1 MSSPGASAGT
11 SRRLVALLPVL
22 LLAGLAL
29 LLPQTG
35 LAHDCSGPADCEQTA
50 GYNAVISVVGAVS
63 AVVAGVLGSSVAGG
77 TVPGVIAGTTPPP
90 ATPGTRDESAEGTA
104 GGFTELPPGSEGWV
118 VTDTDGKPHVF
129 ATEEEANRYYER
141 LLGEAEAE
149 AEQERI
155 RHLEGDY
162 RSAAEQ
168 VEFLRSIIQGLK
180 NAGRDPSEQIR
191 EMERYIRER
200 DRLRGEVGREGGNT
214 DYTPRERSAWSFGE
228 HDDFIKQQKD
238 SQNRLETIHRMSD
251 AVDRMR
257 DRNMVGENPELTR
270 KILDRLDR
278 MSDDMVRDGRRE
290 PTWEEIEEIKRI
302 IERDID
308 ATRTR
313 QESDETNWVKEGAQ
327 DTAREIFTGVD
338 SEGNTSYKAMVLRG
352 LTAAATGG
360 QSEIA
365 MEVTEKMYGIHD
377 DVMAGKSG
385 TEAFGNAVKR
395 VLVDET
401 IGRVVEGG
409 IKTGGKAGG
418 ELYERTIKGTNLDDA
433 LRTKVRNADEF
444 LKRDVKD
451 ILRGS
456 GDDVADGLGPRVPR
470 VDAREADVSHGGR
483 SFDQRKADFEA
494 GRTRGAQKV
503 GELDEALEYR
513 RTNPDA
519 PDADARVRDAVDRVQ
534 KDKHAMHELNKR
546 GAEGPSETI
555 ADFNKELKTSYET
568 AHDSARRRIADEY
581 GVPIEDVK
589 VVKPT
594 NAPGDVAPAD
604 PRGFARKP
612 DPAMKTDAADYQQRA
627 PETGVEVRGDKASFD
642 QDVTY
647 RVRQDEVIDP
657 RTGKVQEGF
666 ADVPKT
672 DSQRIYNEEFYKARH
687 GGDLPTRVNPET
699 GKLEV
704 DTDAVNKY
712 AKDMDQA
719 CTDRLDAEAYGTGD
733 RDLKTAVDPQHRGRD
748 FEDVEA
754 VGKTMEHKNYEWQ
767 NEAAKTRADA
777 NALDARADT
786 LEAGGKMQEAAEVR
800 AEANDLHAK
809 AEGQIEEG
817 YRQTTKQFKNQLE
830 DRVAKLNEQHGRKV
844 AEVPPRL
851 EKAVDIMENPKLT
864 PAEVELELAKMGYT
878 PDKVVQQMS
887 SNLESLQKF
896 KPPAAVEPPAGFD
909 LGNAAVEGL
918 RGASKSGQTP
928 GV

>member
-1 MSSPGASAGT
+1 MAVAAV
-11 SRRLVALLPVL
+11 VALLPE
-22 LLAGLAL
+22 A
-29 LLPQTG
+29 G

-50 GYNAVISVVGAVS
+50 GYNAVLSVVGAIS
-63 AVVAGVLGSSVAGG
+63 AILAGVLGSSVAGG
-77 TVPGVIAGTTPPP
+77 ALPGTIAGTTPPP
-90 ATPGTRDESAEGTA
+90 KTPGARDDDRAPTSD
-104 GGFTELPPGSEGWV
+104 GFNELPPGSEGWV
-118 VTDTDGKPHVF
+118 VTDTDDTQHIF
-129 ATEEEANRYYER
+129 ETEEEANRYYQH
-141 LLGEAEAE
+141 LLRKAEAE

-155 RHLEGDY
+155 RQIEGDY

-180 NAGRDPSEQIR
+180 NAGRDPSDQVR

-200 DRLRGEVGREGGNT
+200 DRLRGDVGKAGGNT
-214 DYTPRERSAWSFGE
+214 DYTPRERGAWKFGE
-228 HDDFIKQQKD
+228 HDEFIRQQQD
-238 SQNRLETIHRMSD
+238 SQDRLKTIHKMSD
-251 AVDRMR
+251 AVDRMW
-257 DRNMVGENPELTR
+257 DKGMVGENSNLTR
-270 KILDRLDR
+270 KVLDRLDR
-278 MSDDMVRDGRRE
+278 MSDEMVRKGGRE
-290 PTWEEIEEIKRI
+290 PTWDEINELKRI
-302 IERDID
+302 IERDMD

-313 QESDETNWVKEGAQ
+313 RESDETNWVTEGAQ
-327 DTAREIFTGVD
+327 GTAREVFTGVD
-338 SEGNTSYKAMVLRG
+338 ADGNTSYKAMTLRG
-352 LTAAATGG
+352 ILAAGTAGK
-360 QSEIA
+360 SEIA
-365 MEVTEKMYGIHD
+365 MEVTEKMYGVHD

-409 IKTGGKAGG
+409 IKIGGKAGG
-418 ELYERTIKGTNLDDA
+418 ELYERTIKGSNLDDA
-433 LRTKVRNADEF
+433 LRSKVKSADDF

-456 GDDVADGLGPRVPR
+456 GDDVADGLGSRVPR
-470 VDAREADVSHGGR
+470 VDASEADVSHGGR
-483 SFDQRKADFEA
+483 SFEQRKADFEA
-494 GRTRGAQKV
+494 GRARGAEKV
-503 GELDEALEYR
+503 SDLDDALDYR
-513 RTNPDA
+513 RNNPDA
-519 PDADARVRDAVDRVQ
+519 PDADARVRDAVDKVQ

-546 GAEGPSETI
+546 GGPDAPSETI
-555 ADFNKELKTSYET
+555 AEFNKELKTSYET

-589 VVKPT
+589 VVKAT
-594 NAPGDVAPAD
+594 NAPGEVAPAD

-612 DPAMKTDAADYQQRA
+612 DPSVRTDAADYQQRP
-627 PETGVEVRGDKASFD
+627 PEAGVEVRGDKASFD

-687 GGDLPTRVNPET
+687 GGDLPTKVNPET

-748 FEDVEA
+748 FDDVEA

-767 NEAAKTRADA
+767 NDAAKNRADA
-777 NALDARADT
+777 NALDAKANA
-786 LEAGGKMQEAAEVR
+786 LEAEGRVQDAAEVR
-800 AEANDLHAK
+800 AEAGDLHAK
-809 AEGQIEEG
+809 AEAQIEEG

-830 DRVAKLNEQHGRKV
+830 DRVAKLNEQYGRKV

-851 EKAVDIMENPKLT
+851 EKAVDIMQNPKLT

-896 KPPAAVEPPAGFD
+896 KPPSVVDQPAGLDF
-909 LGNAAVEGL
+909 GERAVEGL

>member
-1 MSSPGASAGT
+1 MRLSCAPAGT
-11 SRRLVALLPVL
+11 SRRLIALLPVL
-22 LLAGLAL
+22 ILTGLAI

-50 GYNAVISVVGAVS
+50 GYNAVISLVGAIS
-63 AVVAGVLGSSVAGG
+63 AIVAGVLGSSVAGG
-77 TVPGVIAGTTPPP
+77 TLPGVIAGTTAPP
-90 ATPGTRDESAEGTA
+90 ATPGARDEATEGPA
-104 GGFTELPPGSEGWV
+104 GETGELPPGSEGWV
-118 VTDTDGKPHVF
+118 VTDTDGKQHIF
-129 ATEEEANRYYER
+129 ATKEEANRYYER

-149 AEQERI
+149 AESERI

-162 RSAAEQ
+162 RNAAEQ

-214 DYTPRERSAWSFGE
+214 DYTPRERSAWTFGE
-228 HDDFIKQQKD
+228 HDAFIKQQKD

-257 DRNMVGENPELTR
+257 DKGMVGENANLTQ
-270 KILDRLDR
+270 KILDRLNR
-278 MSDDMVRDGRRE
+278 MSDEMVRDGGRE
-290 PTWEEIEEIKRI
+290 PTWEEINEIKRI
-302 IERDID
+302 IERDMD

-313 QESDETNWVKEGAQ
+313 RESDETNWIAEGAQ
-327 DTAREIFTGVD
+327 GTAREVFTGTD
-338 SEGNTSYKAMVLRG
+338 SEGNTSYKSMVLRG
-352 LTAAATGG
+352 LLAAGTGG

-385 TEAFGNAVKR
+385 TEAFTNAVKR
-395 VLVDET
+395 VLVDEA

-409 IKTGGKAGG
+409 INLGGRAGG
-418 ELYERTIKGTNLDDA
+418 EIYEHTIKGSNLDDA
-433 LRTKVRNADEF
+433 LRSKLKRAEGF
-444 LKRDVKD
+444 LKTDVKD

-456 GDDVADGLGPRVPR
+456 GDDVADGLGPRMPR
-470 VDAREADVSHGGR
+470 VDASEADISHGGR
-483 SFDQRKADFEA
+483 SFDQRKADFET
-494 GRTRGAQKV
+494 GRVRGAEKV
-503 GELDEALEYR
+503 KDLDDALDYR
-513 RTNPDA
+513 RKNPDA
-519 PDADARVRDAVDRVQ
+519 PDADARVRDAVDKVQ

-546 GAEGPSETI
+546 GADGSSDTI

-594 NAPGDVAPAD
+594 NAPGDTSAAD
-604 PRGFARKP
+604 PRGYARKP
-612 DPAMKTDAADYQQRA
+612 DPDYRTDAADYQQRA
-627 PETGVEVRGDKASFD
+627 PEAGVEVRGDKASFD

-657 RTGKVQEGF
+657 RTGKVTEGF
-666 ADVPKT
+666 ADVPKG

-687 GGDLPTRVNPET
+687 GGDLPTKVNPET

-733 RDLKTAVDPQHRGRD
+733 KDLKTAVDPQHRGRD
-748 FEDVEA
+748 FDDVEA

-767 NEAAKTRADA
+767 NEAANTRADA
-777 NALDARADT
+777 NALDARANT
-786 LEAGGKMQEAAEVR
+786 LEANGKLQEAAEVR
-800 AEANDLHAK
+800 AEAGDLHAK
-809 AEGQIEEG
+809 AEAQIEEG
-817 YRQTTKQFKNQLE
+817 YRQTTKQYKNQLE
-830 DRVAKLNEQHGRKV
+830 ERVTKLNEQYGRKV

-851 EKAVDIMENPKLT
+851 EKAVDIMQNPRLS

-896 KPPAAVEPPAGFD
+896 KPPDGVSIAERT
-909 LGNAAVEGL
+909 VEGL